1 MPYPGLPR
9 ETLTFLAGLENDNSR
24 DWFKNNCPAYD
35 RYWTAAGLDLIAALS
50 APCAALTPS
59 LLAVPKLNASLRRIH
74 RDVRFSKDKRP
85 YDPRLHIIL
94 STAPAFNKAPGVH
107 LVISPKGLGFGAGFY
122 GFEPASLD
130 EFRHNV
136 ASPQGRAVFE
146 TLLAKAAAVG
156 AVLQDPDLTK
166 DWTAE
171 ERDGLRNDVPKGAL
185 DARFRKGKVIDI
197 ARAAVEISRAGL
209 VRRAR
214 LSQTGQNESVYLDPL
229 QKILSTGQTAADD
242 MLALYDGRWSGSVT
256 PAYKEYA
263 F

>member
-1 MPYPGLPR
+1 MPYPGMPR
-9 ETLTFLAGLENDNSR
+9 ETLTFLAGMENDNSR

-107 LVISPKGLGFGAGFY
+107 LVISPNGLGFGAGFY

-156 AVLQDPDLTK
+156 AVLQDPDLT
-166 DWTAE
+166 
-171 ERDGLRNDVPKGAL
+171 RVPKGF
-185 DARFRKGKVIDI
+185 DATPWDHYLRRKSVIVRT
-197 ARAAVEISRAGL
+197 RADQPHPDWL
-209 VRRAR
+209 F
-214 LSQTGQNESVYLDPL
+214 
-229 QKILSTGQTAADD
+229 
-242 MLALYDGRWSGSVT
+242 T
-256 PAYKEYA
+256 PAA
-263 F
+263 TDRLMTIVAALNPLCQWLTRFL

>member
-24 DWFKNNCPAYD
+24 DWFDANRPDYD

-50 APCAALTPS
+50 APCAALKPS

-107 LVISPKGLGFGAGFY
+107 LVISPNGLGFGAGFY

-156 AVLQDPDLTK
+156 AVLQDPDLT
-166 DWTAE
+166 
-171 ERDGLRNDVPKGAL
+171 RVPKGFDPAPWDHYL
-185 DARFRKGKVIDI
+185 RRKSVI
-197 ARAAVEISRAGL
+197 
-209 VRRAR
+209 VRTRTDQPHPDW
-214 LSQTGQNESVYLDPL
+214 LF
-229 QKILSTGQTAADD
+229 
-242 MLALYDGRWSGSVT
+242 T
-256 PAYKEYA
+256 PAA
-263 F
+263 TDRLMTIVAALNPLCQWLTRFL